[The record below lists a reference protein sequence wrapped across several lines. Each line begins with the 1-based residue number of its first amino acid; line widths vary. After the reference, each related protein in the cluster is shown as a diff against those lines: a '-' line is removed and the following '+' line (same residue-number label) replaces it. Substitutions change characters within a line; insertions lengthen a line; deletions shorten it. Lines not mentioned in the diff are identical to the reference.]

1 MTPLLVLHFAAT
13 WALVGLIWTIQ
24 VVHYPLFKD
33 VGPER
38 FVAYH
43 ERHMSLITLIVGP
56 LMLVEIGSAAWIF
69 YLGERSLLFCI
80 SLGALAAIW
89 GSTVLCQ
96 VPLHK
101 RLVHGYDAA
110 TIQKLVRSNFWRTI
124 AWTIRGLCLAA
135 LIISRPS

>member
-1 MTPLLVLHFAAT
+1 MTPLIVLHFAVT

-24 VVHYPLFKD
+24 VLHYPLFKD
-33 VGPER
+33 VGPDR

-56 LMLVEIGSAAWIF
+56 LMLAEIGSAAWIL
-69 YLGERSLLFCI
+69 YLGERSLLFVF

-96 VPLHK
+96 IPLHQK
-101 RLVHGYDAA
+101 LVRGYD
-110 TIQKLVRSNFWRTI
+110 TETLRKLVRSNIWRTI
-124 AWTIRGLCLAA
+124 GWTVRGICLAA
-135 LIISRPS
+135 LLFSRTH